1 MASPVDAGGTV
12 VAKIVY
18 GLNQSLDG
26 YVDHQ
31 VLPVPSPKLFRHFIE
46 LAQGVTGSVYGR
58 TMYGFMRYW
67 DDDQP
72 DWDDAEREYAAA
84 WQSNPKWVVSRTL
97 QSNDLG
103 PNATLV
109 SDDLEGLIRTLK
121 AEREGDIEVAGTRL
135 AQSLTEL
142 GLIDEY
148 RIYLHPVVLGQG
160 NPYFRG
166 PRPPLRLA
174 AHEQL
179 DDDVIRL
186 TYVPA

>member
-1 MASPVDAGGTV
+1 

-31 VLPVPSPKLFRHFIE
+31 VLPEPSPKLFRHFIE
-46 LAQGVTGSVYGR
+46 LAQQVAGSVYGS

-72 DWDDAEREYAAA
+72 EWTDAEREYAAA
-84 WQSNPKWVVSRTL
+84 WRSNPKWVVSRSM
-97 QSNDLG
+97 QEVG
-103 PNATLV
+103 PNATLFAG
-109 SDDLEGLIRTLK
+109 DLEGLLRKLK
-121 AEREGDIEVAGTRL
+121 AEREGEIEIAGTL
-135 AQSLTEL
+135 VAQSATEL

-160 NPYFRG
+160 KPFFAG
-166 PRPPLRLA
+166 PRPPLRLV

-179 DDDVIRL
+179 DDDVLRL

>member
-1 MASPVDAGGTV
+1 

-31 VLPVPSPKLFRHFIE
+31 LLPVPSAKLFRHFIE
-46 LAQGVTGSVYGR
+46 LAQGVSGSVYGS

-84 WQSNPKWVVSRTL
+84 WRANPKWVVSRSM
-97 QSNDLG
+97 QSADLG
-103 PNATLV
+103 PNATV
-109 SDDLEGLIRTLK
+109 HDDLEALLRKLK
-121 AEREGDIEVAGTRL
+121 AEREGDIEIAGTRV
-135 AQSLTEL
+135 AQSAAEL

-160 NPYFRG
+160 TPYFRG

-174 AHEQL
+174 ASDQL
-179 DDDVIRL
+179 DDDVLRL